1 MKHIELFESYF
12 SESENSSDFEMRI
25 KGLGM
30 SPKHED
36 IVEVFETFLENASNI
51 EEVKMMY
58 DFLVNNYDFG
68 LTEDV
73 LQSKTTPES
82 QAKIHAA
89 RLVRDF
95 GKKLGL
101 I

>member
-12 SESENSSDFEMRI
+12 SESENFTDFEMRI
-25 KGLGM
+25 KELGM

-36 IVEVFETFLENASNI
+36 IVEVFETFMEDASDM

-58 DFLVNNYDFG
+58 NFLVNNYDFG
-68 LTEDV
+68 VTEDV
-73 LQSKTTPES
+73 LQSKSTPES

>member
-1 MKHIELFESYF
+1 MKHVELFESYF
-12 SESENSSDFEMRI
+12 SESENHTDFEMRI
-25 KGLGM
+25 KELGM

-36 IVEVFETFLENASNI
+36 IVEVFETFMEGASDM

-58 DFLVNNYDFG
+58 NFLVNNYDFG
-68 LTEDV
+68 VTEDV

>member
-12 SESENSSDFEMRI
+12 SESENFTDFEMRI
-25 KGLGM
+25 KELGM

-36 IVEVFETFLENASNI
+36 IVEVFETFMEDASDM

-58 DFLVNNYDFG
+58 NFLVNNYDFG
-68 LTEDV
+68 VTEDV
-73 LQSKTTPES
+73 LQSKATPES